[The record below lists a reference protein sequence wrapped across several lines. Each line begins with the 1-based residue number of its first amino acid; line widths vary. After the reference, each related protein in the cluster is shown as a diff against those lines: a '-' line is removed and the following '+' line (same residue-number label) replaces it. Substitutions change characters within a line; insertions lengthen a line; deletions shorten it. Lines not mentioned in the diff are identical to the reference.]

1 MDTAAYYPMLFR
13 PRGAW
18 RDWGWGGAR
27 VHRTTLWSAALA
39 ALLVAA
45 AAPGVAS
52 AAGDA
57 EAGKAAFNRRCTAC
71 HAVAAGQNKVGPTL
85 HGVVG
90 REAGKVPGF
99 NYSPA
104 MRDSGK
110 TWDEATL
117 SAYLENPRELVPG
130 NRMIMA
136 GIRDAAERDNIIAY
150 LAQQK

>member
-1 MDTAAYYPMLFR
+1 M
-13 PRGAW
+13 
-18 RDWGWGGAR
+18 
-27 VHRTTLWSAALA
+27 HRTTSLSAAFA
-39 ALLVAA
+39 ALLIAA
-45 AAPGVAS
+45 VPGAAS

-71 HAVAAGQNKVGPTL
+71 HSVAAGQNKVGPSL

-99 NYSPA
+99 SYSPA
-104 MRDSGK
+104 VRDSGK

-117 SAYLENPRELVPG
+117 SSYLENPRELIPG

-136 GIRDAAERDNIIAY
+136 GIRDAAERENIIAY